1 MGLLWSFIC
10 RFPKINYICK
20 PLNSVYMLKEN
31 YIKIYEDSFIR
42 NWSKPALYDY
52 LSKKRMTYGE
62 MAAAIMR
69 LHTLFRELH
78 IQEGE
83 KIALIGKNS
92 SAWAIVFLAV
102 NTYGGVIV
110 PILDE
115 FNPVDIVHI
124 LKHSEARLLFA
135 DEDIARKIDT
145 TGISGLT
152 GIVSLNGFSVLK
164 EHDGSELQK
173 IHDTLDGI
181 IRKKYKSGYKPSH
194 IRFAKRS
201 NAELAMISYTS
212 GTTSFTKG
220 VMLSYNNLAGNVVF
234 GIRNYRE
241 LGVKLERSLCVLPLA
256 HTYGLA
262 FSLLVHLAEGAEVT
276 FLGKI
281 PSPRIVTEA
290 CQAVRPNLLFFV
302 PLILEKIYQAQIRP
316 LIQKPAIAAA
326 LRIPLLNTLIYRAIG
341 RKVYKAL
348 GGRAE
353 DIIVGGAALNPEV
366 EAFFYKTRLPFLVGY
381 GLTEC
386 APLVSYIHH
395 PLFVPTSVGKAL
407 PNLMQVKILKERSH
421 DNIGEIVVKGE
432 NVMMGYYKDPE
443 ATKKAFT
450 ADGWLR
456 TGDLGEIDRDGN
468 IYIKGRSKTLLL
480 GPSGE
485 NIYPEAIES
494 KLANLP
500 YVAECLVVQNGGGRL
515 EGWVYPDYDA
525 MKEAGIEPDQAEKA
539 MRQNLESLNQ
549 KLARYEQLNTI
560 RIASEPFP
568 KTPKRTIKRYQAEE
582 RIRQNQPE

>member
-1 MGLLWSFIC
+1 
-10 RFPKINYICK
+10 
-20 PLNSVYMLKEN
+20 MLKEN

-42 NWSKPALYDY
+42 NWSKPALCDY
-52 LSKKRMTYGE
+52 LTQKRMTYGE

-78 IQEGE
+78 IKEGE

-92 SAWAIVFLAV
+92 SAWATVFLAV

-124 LKHSEARLLFA
+124 LKHSEAKLLFA
-135 DEDIARKIDT
+135 DEDIARKISIEET
-145 TGISGLT
+145 PELM
-152 GIVSLNGFSVLK
+152 GIVSLNGFSVIA
-164 EHDGSELQK
+164 EYGNSELLK
-173 IHDTLDGI
+173 IHDMLDNI
-181 IRKKYKSGYKPSH
+181 IRKRYRSGYKPSH

-234 GIRNYRE
+234 GMRNYRE
-241 LGVKLERSLCVLPLA
+241 LGIKLERSLCVLPLA

-316 LIQKPAIAAA
+316 VIQKPIVAAA
-326 LRIPLLNTLIYRAIG
+326 LRVPLLNTIIYRAIG

-353 DIIVGGAALNPEV
+353 DIIIGGAALNSDV
-366 EAFFYKTRLPFLVGY
+366 EAFFYKTKLPFLVGY

-407 PNLMQVKILKERSH
+407 PGLMQVKILKKHSH
-421 DNIGEIVVKGE
+421 DDTGEIVVKGE

-450 ADGWLR
+450 SDGWLK
-456 TGDLGEIDRDGN
+456 TGDLGQIDREGN

-494 KLANLP
+494 KLGNMP
-500 YVAECLVVQNGGGRL
+500 YVAECFVIQNGGGRL

-525 MKEAGIEPDQAEKA
+525 MKAAGIEPEQADELMA
-539 MRQNLESLNQ
+539 QNLKTLNQ
-549 KLARYEQLNTI
+549 SLAKYEQLNTI

-568 KTPKRTIKRYQAEE
+568 KTPKKTIKRYQAEE
-582 RIRQNQPE
+582 LIRQNQPE